1 MAGETPFLLIARIQ
15 VKEGM
20 VDQCLDIAET
30 ADKAVEASEPGM
42 LFHNFDS
49 DPDDPLGFT
58 WTEVYKNSKA
68 FLNHVSNPPIME
80 YIEKQVEL
88 ADAISLEIYGEI
100 SQGMTETLDTMPF
113 PVKHFKTTRV
123 GFIRRDYFS

>member
-1 MAGETPFLLIARIQ
+1 
-15 VKEGM
+15 
-20 VDQCLDIAET
+20 
-30 ADKAVEASEPGM
+30 
-42 LFHNFDS
+42 
-49 DPDDPLGFT
+49 
-58 WTEVYKNSKA
+58 
-68 FLNHVSNPPIME
+68 ME

-100 SQGMTETLDTMPF
+100 SQEMTETLDTMPF